1 MQNTIK
7 AMTAAAL
14 IGLSGCVS
22 SIPQGAPVT
31 LTDDMRAAVEAG
43 VKRRLKD
50 PNSAMFD
57 RIQASRINENAY
69 NVCGFVNAKNSFGG
83 YNGNAPFYGVL
94 YKGTENMTFD
104 FRTMADTSKD
114 GEMWALQ
121 AVCKQAG
128 VPLFMY

>member
-1 MQNTIK
+1 
-7 AMTAAAL
+7 MTGYSVKLAVIVAL

-83 YNGNAPFYGVL
+83 YNGHAPFYGVL
-94 YKGTENMTFD
+94 YKGTESMTFD
-104 FRTMADTSKD
+104 FRTMADPMKP
-114 GEMWALQ
+114 GEIVGLR
-121 AVCKQAG
+121 AVCRRAG
-128 VPLFMY
+128 APIL